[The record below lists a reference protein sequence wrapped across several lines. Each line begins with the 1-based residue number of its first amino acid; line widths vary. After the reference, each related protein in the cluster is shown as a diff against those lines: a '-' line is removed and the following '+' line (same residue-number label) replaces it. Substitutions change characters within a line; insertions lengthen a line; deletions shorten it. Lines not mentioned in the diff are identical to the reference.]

1 MACSVRPDL
10 ADLEPYDPDMRPVR
24 VMLSANENNWGM
36 PDDVAREAQRRLAD
50 VALNRYPE
58 ATSPRLRELLG
69 QMWDVPAHR
78 VVVANG
84 GDELLFNL
92 LLAYGGKGRVLVNCP
107 PTFSAYELYAKLT
120 ATSVVNV
127 NRDANTF
134 ELDEDGLLESVRD
147 PQAALVVVTSPNNP
161 TGNLAS
167 VDFVRRLAQATSAL
181 VLVDEAYA
189 EFCDAQASC
198 VPLVSELPNV
208 CVLRTMSKA
217 YALAGARVG
226 YLICPDDVA
235 DAMLAV
241 RLPYSVNRMSQVVA
255 ETVVEMRGEF
265 APIIE
270 AVREERSRL
279 TEALEGLAAELAAG
293 LPDGADGLRVGPSE
307 ANFVMVRFLG
317 QASGLPCADEMH
329 ELLAADSILVRN
341 FSHTP
346 GLEGCLRISVGK
358 PEEDDELLT
367 SLRRHLGLSE
377 RPIQ

>member
-24 VMLSANENNWGM
+24 IMLSANENNWGM
-36 PDDVAREAQRRLAD
+36 PDDVAHEAQRRLAG

-134 ELDEDGLLESVRD
+134 ELDEDGLLEAVRD
-147 PQAALVVVTSPNNP
+147 PQAALVVATSPNNP

-189 EFCDAQASC
+189 EFCDVQASC

-255 ETVVEMRGEF
+255 ETVIEMRGEF

-279 TEALEGLAAELAAG
+279 TEALEGLAAELAAS
-293 LPDGADGLRVGPSE
+293 LPDARAARRRLDSR
-307 ANFVMVRFLG
+307 AK
-317 QASGLPCADEMH
+317 
-329 ELLAADSILVRN
+329 LLAYARSRGLFAHQRRQARGGRRAACEPAP
-341 FSHTP
+341 SP
-346 GLEGCLRISVGK
+346 GTARAPHSVEGAFRERTK
-358 PEEDDELLT
+358 
-367 SLRRHLGLSE
+367 RH
-377 RPIQ
+377 PCV

>member
-24 VMLSANENNWGM
+24 IMLSANENNWGM
-36 PDDVAREAQRRLAD
+36 PDDVASEVQRRLAG

-134 ELDEDGLLESVRD
+134 ELDEDGLLEAARD
-147 PQAALVVVTSPNNP
+147 PRAALVVVTSPNNP

-167 VDFVRRLAQATSAL
+167 VDFVRKLAQATSAL

-189 EFCDAQASC
+189 EFCDVQASC
-198 VPLVSELPNV
+198 VPLVAELPNV

-255 ETVVEMRGEF
+255 EAVVEMRGEF
-265 APIIE
+265 APVIE

-279 TEALEGLAAELAAG
+279 TEALEALAVEVAAS
-293 LPDGADGLRVGPSE
+293 LPDGADGLRVWPSE
-307 ANFVMVRFLG
+307 ANFVMVRFQG
-317 QASGLPCADEMH
+317 QAGGLPCADEMH

-358 PEEDDELLT
+358 PEEDDELLV

>member
-36 PDDVAREAQRRLAD
+36 PDDVAREAQRRLAG

-69 QMWDVPAHR
+69 QMWEVPAHR

-134 ELDEDGLLESVRD
+134 ELDEDGLLEAVRD

-167 VDFVRRLAQATSAL
+167 VDFVRKLAQATSAL

-198 VPLVSELPNV
+198 VPLVAELPNV

-279 TEALEGLAAELAAG
+279 TEALEALAAELAAS
-293 LPDGADGLRVGPSE
+293 LPNGADGLRVWPSE
-307 ANFVMVRFLG
+307 ANFVMVRFPG

-358 PEEDDELLT
+358 PEEDDGLLA

>member
-24 VMLSANENNWGM
+24 IMLSANENNWGM
-36 PDDVAREAQRRLAD
+36 PDDVAREAQRRLAG

-134 ELDEDGLLESVRD
+134 ELDEDGLLEAVRD

-167 VDFVRRLAQATSAL
+167 VDFVRKLAQATSAL

-189 EFCDAQASC
+189 EFCDVQASC

-255 ETVVEMRGEF
+255 EAVVEMRGEF

-279 TEALEGLAAELAAG
+279 TEALEALAAELAAG
-293 LPDGADGLRVGPSE
+293 LPDGADGLRVWPSE
-307 ANFVMVRFLG
+307 ANFVMVRFPE

-358 PEEDDELLT
+358 PEEDDELLA
-367 SLRRHLGLSE
+367 SLRHHLGLSE

>member
-24 VMLSANENNWGM
+24 IMLSANENNWGM
-36 PDDVAREAQRRLAD
+36 PDDVASEVQHRLAG

-134 ELDEDGLLESVRD
+134 ELDEDGLLEAARD
-147 PQAALVVVTSPNNP
+147 PRAALVVVTSPNNP

-167 VDFVRRLAQATSAL
+167 VDFVRKLAQATSAL

-189 EFCDAQASC
+189 EFCDVQASC
-198 VPLVSELPNV
+198 VPLVAELPNV

-255 ETVVEMRGEF
+255 EAVVEMRGEF
-265 APIIE
+265 APVIE

-279 TEALEGLAAELAAG
+279 TEALEALAVEVAAS
-293 LPDGADGLRVGPSE
+293 LPDGADGLRVWPSE
-307 ANFVMVRFLG
+307 ANFVMVRFPG
-317 QASGLPCADEMH
+317 QAGGLPCADEMH

-358 PEEDDELLT
+358 PEEDDELLV

>member
-24 VMLSANENNWGM
+24 IMLSANENNWGM
-36 PDDVAREAQRRLAD
+36 PDDVASEVQRRLAG

-69 QMWDVPAHR
+69 QMWDMSAHR

-134 ELDEDGLLESVRD
+134 ELDEDGLLEAACD
-147 PQAALVVVTSPNNP
+147 PRAALVVVTSPNNP

-167 VDFVRRLAQATSAL
+167 VDFVRKLAQATSAL

-189 EFCDAQASC
+189 EFCDVQASC
-198 VPLVSELPNV
+198 VPLVAELPNV

-265 APIIE
+265 VPVIE

-279 TEALEGLAAELAAG
+279 TEALETLAAEVAAS
-293 LPDGADGLRVGPSE
+293 LPDCADGLRVWPSE
-307 ANFVMVRFLG
+307 ANFVMVRFPG
-317 QASGLPCADEMH
+317 QTGGLPCADEMH

-358 PEEDDELLT
+358 PEEDDELLV

>member
-24 VMLSANENNWGM
+24 IMLSANENNWGM
-36 PDDVAREAQRRLAD
+36 PDDVAREVQRRLAG

-134 ELDEDGLLESVRD
+134 ELDEEGLLEAVRD

-167 VDFVRRLAQATSAL
+167 VDFVRKLAQATSAL

-198 VPLVSELPNV
+198 VPLVAELPNV

-255 ETVVEMRGEF
+255 ETVVEMRGKF

-279 TEALEGLAAELAAG
+279 TEALEALAAELAAS
-293 LPDGADGLRVGPSE
+293 LPDGADGLRVWPSE
-307 ANFVMVRFLG
+307 ANFVMVRFPG

-358 PEEDDELLT
+358 PEEDDELLA

>member
-24 VMLSANENNWGM
+24 IMLSANENNWGM
-36 PDDVAREAQRRLAD
+36 PDDVASEVQRRLAR

-92 LLAYGGKGRVLVNCP
+92 LLAYGGEGRVLVNCP

-134 ELDEDGLLESVRD
+134 ELDEDGLLEAACD
-147 PQAALVVVTSPNNP
+147 PRAALVVVTSPNNP

-167 VDFVRRLAQATSAL
+167 VDFVRKLAQATSAL

-189 EFCDAQASC
+189 EFCDVQASC
-198 VPLVSELPNV
+198 VPLVAELPNV

-255 ETVVEMRGEF
+255 EAVVEMRGEF
-265 APIIE
+265 APVIE

-279 TEALEGLAAELAAG
+279 TEALEALAVWRSCVL
-293 LPDGADGLRVGPSE
+293 
-307 ANFVMVRFLG
+307 
-317 QASGLPCADEMH
+317 
-329 ELLAADSILVRN
+329 
-341 FSHTP
+341 
-346 GLEGCLRISVGK
+346 
-358 PEEDDELLT
+358 
-367 SLRRHLGLSE
+367 
-377 RPIQ
+377 

>member
-24 VMLSANENNWGM
+24 IMLSANENNWGM
-36 PDDVAREAQRRLAD
+36 PDDVAREVQRRLAG

-69 QMWDVPAHR
+69 QMWDVSAHR

-134 ELDEDGLLESVRD
+134 ELDEDGLLEAVRD

-189 EFCDAQASC
+189 EFCDVQASC

-255 ETVVEMRGEF
+255 ETVIEMRGEF

-279 TEALEGLAAELAAG
+279 TEALEGLAGELAAS
-293 LPDGADGLRVGPSE
+293 LPDGADGLRAWPSE
-307 ANFVMVRFLG
+307 ANFVMVRFTG

-358 PEEDDELLT
+358 PEEDDELLA

>member
-24 VMLSANENNWGM
+24 IMLSANENNWGM
-36 PDDVAREAQRRLAD
+36 PDDVASEVQRRLAS

-69 QMWDVPAHR
+69 QMWDVSAHR

-134 ELDEDGLLESVRD
+134 ELDEDGLLEAARD
-147 PQAALVVVTSPNNP
+147 PRAALVVVTSPNNP

-167 VDFVRRLAQATSAL
+167 VDFVRKLAQATSAL

-189 EFCDAQASC
+189 EFCDVQASC
-198 VPLVSELPNV
+198 VPLVAELPNV

-265 APIIE
+265 VPVIE

-279 TEALEGLAAELAAG
+279 TEALETLAAEVAAR
-293 LPDGADGLRVGPSE
+293 LPDGADGLRVWPSE
-307 ANFVMVRFLG
+307 ANFVMVRFPG
-317 QASGLPCADEMH
+317 QTGGLPCADEMH

-341 FSHTP
+341 FSHAP

-358 PEEDDELLT
+358 PEEDDELLV

>member
-24 VMLSANENNWGM
+24 IMLSANENNWGM
-36 PDDVAREAQRRLAD
+36 PDDVASEVQRRLAS

-69 QMWDVPAHR
+69 QMWDVSAHR

-134 ELDEDGLLESVRD
+134 ELDEDSLLEAARD
-147 PQAALVVVTSPNNP
+147 PRAALVVVTSPNNP

-167 VDFVRRLAQATSAL
+167 VDFVRKLAQATSAL

-189 EFCDAQASC
+189 EFCDVQASC
-198 VPLVSELPNV
+198 VPLVAELPNV

-265 APIIE
+265 VPVIE

-279 TEALEGLAAELAAG
+279 TEALETLAAEVAAS
-293 LPDGADGLRVGPSE
+293 LPDCADGLRVWPSE
-307 ANFVMVRFLG
+307 ANFVMVRFPG
-317 QASGLPCADEMH
+317 QTGGLPCADEMH

-358 PEEDDELLT
+358 PEEDDELLV

>member
-24 VMLSANENNWGM
+24 IMLSANENNWGM
-36 PDDVAREAQRRLAD
+36 PDDVASEVQRRLAS

-69 QMWDVPAHR
+69 QMWDVSAHR

-134 ELDEDGLLESVRD
+134 ELDEDGLLEAARD
-147 PQAALVVVTSPNNP
+147 PRAALVVVTSPNNP

-167 VDFVRRLAQATSAL
+167 VDFVRKLAQATSAL

-189 EFCDAQASC
+189 EFCDVQASC
-198 VPLVSELPNV
+198 VPLVAELPNV

-265 APIIE
+265 VPVIE

-279 TEALEGLAAELAAG
+279 TEALETLAAEVAAS
-293 LPDGADGLRVGPSE
+293 LPDGADGLRVWPSE
-307 ANFVMVRFLG
+307 ANFVMVRFPG
-317 QASGLPCADEMH
+317 QTGGLPCADEMH

-341 FSHTP
+341 FSHAP

-358 PEEDDELLT
+358 PEEDDELLV

>member
-24 VMLSANENNWGM
+24 IMLSANENNWGM
-36 PDDVAREAQRRLAD
+36 PDDVAREAQRRLAG

-134 ELDEDGLLESVRD
+134 ELDEDGLLEAVRD
-147 PQAALVVVTSPNNP
+147 PRAALVVVTSPNNP

-167 VDFVRRLAQATSAL
+167 VDFVRKLAQATSAL

-189 EFCDAQASC
+189 EFCDTQASC
-198 VPLVSELPNV
+198 VPLVAELPNV

-279 TEALEGLAAELAAG
+279 TEALEALAAELAAS
-293 LPDGADGLRVGPSE
+293 LSDGADGLRVWPSE
-307 ANFVMVRFLG
+307 ANFVMVRFPG

>member
-24 VMLSANENNWGM
+24 IMLSANENNWGM
-36 PDDVAREAQRRLAD
+36 PDDVASEVQRRLAS

-69 QMWDVPAHR
+69 QMWDMSAHR

-134 ELDEDGLLESVRD
+134 ELDEDGLLEAACD
-147 PQAALVVVTSPNNP
+147 PRAALVVVTSPNNP

-167 VDFVRRLAQATSAL
+167 VDFVRKLAQATSAL

-189 EFCDAQASC
+189 EFCDVQASC
-198 VPLVSELPNV
+198 VPLVAELPNV

-265 APIIE
+265 VPVIE

-279 TEALEGLAAELAAG
+279 TEALETLAAEVAAS
-293 LPDGADGLRVGPSE
+293 LPDGADGLRVWPSE
-307 ANFVMVRFLG
+307 ANFVMVRFPG
-317 QASGLPCADEMH
+317 QTGGLPCADEMH

-341 FSHTP
+341 FSHAP

-358 PEEDDELLT
+358 PEEDDELLV

>member
-24 VMLSANENNWGM
+24 IMLSANENNWGM
-36 PDDVAREAQRRLAD
+36 PDDVAREVQRRLAG

-58 ATSPRLRELLG
+58 ATSPRLRELMG

-134 ELDEDGLLESVRD
+134 ELDEDGLLEAARD
-147 PQAALVVVTSPNNP
+147 PRAALVVVTSPNNP

-167 VDFVRRLAQATSAL
+167 VDFVRKLAQATSAL

-198 VPLVSELPNV
+198 VPLVAELPNV

-255 ETVVEMRGEF
+255 EAVVEMRGEF
-265 APIIE
+265 APVIE

-279 TEALEGLAAELAAG
+279 TEALEALAAEVAAS
-293 LPDGADGLRVGPSE
+293 LPDGADGLRVWPSE
-307 ANFVMVRFLG
+307 ANFVMVRFSG
-317 QASGLPCADEMH
+317 QAGGLPRADEMH

-358 PEEDDELLT
+358 PEEDDELLV

>member
-24 VMLSANENNWGM
+24 IMLSANENNWGM
-36 PDDVAREAQRRLAD
+36 PDDVAREVQRRLAG

-134 ELDEDGLLESVRD
+134 ELDEDGLLEAVRD

-167 VDFVRRLAQATSAL
+167 VDFVRKLAQATSAL

-198 VPLVSELPNV
+198 VPLVAELPNV

-255 ETVVEMRGEF
+255 ETVVEMRGKF

-279 TEALEGLAAELAAG
+279 TEALEALAAELAAS
-293 LPDGADGLRVGPSE
+293 LPDGADGLRVWPSE
-307 ANFVMVRFLG
+307 ANFVMVRFPG

-358 PEEDDELLT
+358 PEEDDELLA

>member
-24 VMLSANENNWGM
+24 IMLSANENNWGM
-36 PDDVAREAQRRLAD
+36 PDDVAREVQRRLAG

-134 ELDEDGLLESVRD
+134 ELDEDGLLEAVRD

-167 VDFVRRLAQATSAL
+167 VDFVRKLAQATSAL

-189 EFCDAQASC
+189 EFCDVQASC

-255 ETVVEMRGEF
+255 ETVVEMRGKF

-279 TEALEGLAAELAAG
+279 TEALEALAAELAAS
-293 LPDGADGLRVGPSE
+293 LPDGADGLRVWPSE
-307 ANFVMVRFLG
+307 ANFVMVRFPG

-358 PEEDDELLT
+358 PEEDDELLA

>member
-24 VMLSANENNWGM
+24 IMLSANENNWGM
-36 PDDVAREAQRRLAD
+36 PDDVAREAQRRLAG

-58 ATSPRLRELLG
+58 ATSPRLRELVG

-134 ELDEDGLLESVRD
+134 ELDEDGLLEAARD

-161 TGNLAS
+161 TGNLTS

-189 EFCDAQASC
+189 EFCDVQASC

-217 YALAGARVG
+217 YALASARVG

-279 TEALEGLAAELAAG
+279 TEALEGLAAELAAS
-293 LPDGADGLRVGPSE
+293 LPDGADGLRVWPSE
-307 ANFVMVRFLG
+307 ANFVMVRFPG

-358 PEEDDELLT
+358 PEEDDELLA

>member
-24 VMLSANENNWGM
+24 IMLSANENNWGM
-36 PDDVAREAQRRLAD
+36 PDDVAREAQRRLAG

-134 ELDEDGLLESVRD
+134 ELDEDGLLEVVRN
-147 PQAALVVVTSPNNP
+147 PQTALVVVTSPNNP

-198 VPLVSELPNV
+198 VPLVAELPNV

-235 DAMLAV
+235 DAMFAV

-279 TEALEGLAAELAAG
+279 TEALEALAAELTAS
-293 LPDGADGLRVGPSE
+293 LPDGADGLRVWPSE
-307 ANFVMVRFLG
+307 ANFVMVRFPG

-358 PEEDDELLT
+358 PEEDDELLA

>member
-24 VMLSANENNWGM
+24 IMLSANENNWGM
-36 PDDVAREAQRRLAD
+36 PDDVAREAQRRLAG

-134 ELDEDGLLESVRD
+134 ELDEDGLLEAARD
-147 PQAALVVVTSPNNP
+147 PRAALVVVTSPNNP
-161 TGNLAS
+161 TGNLTS
-167 VDFVRRLAQATSAL
+167 VDFVRKLAQATSAL

-198 VPLVSELPNV
+198 VPLVAELPNV

-235 DAMLAV
+235 DCMLAV
-241 RLPYSVNRMSQVVA
+241 RRRDARAARRRLDSRAKLLAYA
-255 ETVVEMRGEF
+255 
-265 APIIE
+265 
-270 AVREERSRL
+270 RSRGL
-279 TEALEGLAAELAAG
+279 FAHQRRQARGGRRAACEPAPSPGTVRAPHSVEGAFRE
-293 LPDGADGLRVGPSE
+293 RTK
-307 ANFVMVRFLG
+307 RH
-317 QASGLPCADEMH
+317 PC
-329 ELLAADSILVRN
+329 V
-341 FSHTP
+341 
-346 GLEGCLRISVGK
+346 
-358 PEEDDELLT
+358 
-367 SLRRHLGLSE
+367 
-377 RPIQ
+377 

>member
-24 VMLSANENNWGM
+24 IMLSANENNWGM
-36 PDDVAREAQRRLAD
+36 PGDVAREAQRRLAG

-134 ELDEDGLLESVRD
+134 ELDEDGLLEAVCD

-167 VDFVRRLAQATSAL
+167 VDFVRKLAQATSAL

-198 VPLVSELPNV
+198 VPLVAELPNV

-255 ETVVEMRGEF
+255 ETVVEMCGEF

-279 TEALEGLAAELAAG
+279 TEALEALAVELAAS
-293 LPDGADGLRVGPSE
+293 LPDGADGLRVWPSE
-307 ANFVMVRFLG
+307 ANFVMVRFPG

-358 PEEDDELLT
+358 PEEDDELLA

>member
-24 VMLSANENNWGM
+24 IMLSANENNWGM
-36 PDDVAREAQRRLAD
+36 PDDVASEVQRRLAS

-69 QMWDVPAHR
+69 QMWDVSAHR

-134 ELDEDGLLESVRD
+134 ELDEDGLLEAARD
-147 PQAALVVVTSPNNP
+147 PRAALVVVTSPNNP

-167 VDFVRRLAQATSAL
+167 VDFVRKLAQATSAL

-189 EFCDAQASC
+189 EFCDVRASC
-198 VPLVSELPNV
+198 VPLVAELPNV

-265 APIIE
+265 VPVIE

-279 TEALEGLAAELAAG
+279 TEALETLAAEVAAS
-293 LPDGADGLRVGPSE
+293 LPDGADGLRVWPSE
-307 ANFVMVRFLG
+307 ANFVMVRFPG
-317 QASGLPCADEMH
+317 QTGGLPCADEMH

-358 PEEDDELLT
+358 PEEDDELLV

>member
-24 VMLSANENNWGM
+24 IMLSANENNWGM
-36 PDDVAREAQRRLAD
+36 PDDVAREAQRRLAG

-58 ATSPRLRELLG
+58 ATSPRLRELVG

-134 ELDEDGLLESVRD
+134 ELDEDGLLEAARN
-147 PQAALVVVTSPNNP
+147 PQAAL
-161 TGNLAS
+161 

-189 EFCDAQASC
+189 EFCDVQASC

-279 TEALEGLAAELAAG
+279 TEALEGLAAELAAN
-293 LPDGADGLRVGPSE
+293 LPDGADGLRVWPSE
-307 ANFVMVRFLG
+307 ANFVMVRFPG
-317 QASGLPCADEMH
+317 QASGTSCSPPTRFSCETSRIRPVSRVVCAS
-329 ELLAADSILVRN
+329 ASASPRRTT
-341 FSHTP
+341 S
-346 GLEGCLRISVGK
+346 CLRACAVTWDCPSA
-358 PEEDDELLT
+358 PFSRR
-367 SLRRHLGLSE
+367 SL
-377 RPIQ
+377 P

>member
-24 VMLSANENNWGM
+24 IMLSANENNWGM
-36 PDDVAREAQRRLAD
+36 PDDVASEVQRRLAG

-69 QMWDVPAHR
+69 QMWDVSAHR

-92 LLAYGGKGRVLVNCP
+92 LLAYGGEGRVLVNCP

-134 ELDEDGLLESVRD
+134 ELDEDSLLEAARD
-147 PQAALVVVTSPNNP
+147 PRAALVVVTSPNNP

-167 VDFVRRLAQATSAL
+167 VDFVRKLAQATSAL

-189 EFCDAQASC
+189 EFCDVQASC
-198 VPLVSELPNV
+198 VPLVAELPNV

-265 APIIE
+265 VPVIE

-279 TEALEGLAAELAAG
+279 TEALETLAAEVAAS
-293 LPDGADGLRVGPSE
+293 LPDCADGLRVWPSE
-307 ANFVMVRFLG
+307 ANFVMVRFPG
-317 QASGLPCADEMH
+317 QTGGLPCADEMH

-358 PEEDDELLT
+358 PEEDDELLV